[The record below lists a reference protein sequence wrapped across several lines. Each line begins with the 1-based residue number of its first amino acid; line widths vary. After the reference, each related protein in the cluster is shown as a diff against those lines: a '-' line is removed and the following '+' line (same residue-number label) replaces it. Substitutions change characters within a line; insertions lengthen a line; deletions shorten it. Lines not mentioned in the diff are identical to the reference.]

1 MSFKLAKTA
10 IYFLLASFLSWRVR
24 ADLDPPGASHSSPEL
39 DTTRSQHQEEP
50 LLTWSSEHD
59 GWRSRATL
67 LGPSALPANLTS
79 SNLEFAVTESGMIG
93 DIVLLAVFTVPN
105 LDAPSTPLDASA
117 TELLAGDAEQVF
129 VAPSSTQQRVDRQE
143 LDSHIAIDA
152 LGRIWRLYPNDYA
165 AFLDLLHATEAETK
179 EISSFYIAHT
189 ATCQSM
195 FYLVHPDADAEV
207 MISNGDA
214 DPVPLREVA
223 VNAYSKYR
231 RQLASA
237 PSWDAEESDAEA
249 TVDEAG
255 EQRESA
261 RGELP
266 KALYELL
273 GLAEEGAKGFW
284 DEQPDAEVLRAVR
297 DALPRSLLSRLYLR
311 SDYASA

>member
-79 SNLEFAVTESGMIG
+79 SNLVFAVTESGMIG
-93 DIVLLAVFTVPN
+93 DILLLAVFTAPG
-105 LDAPSTPLDASA
+105 LDAPSTPPDTTVA
-117 TELLAGDAEQVF
+117 EFLAGAAEQVF
-129 VAPSSTQQRVDRQE
+129 VAPPSTQQRVGGQE
-143 LDSHIAIDA
+143 IGSHIAVDA
-152 LGRIWRLYPNDYA
+152 LGRIWRLYPNDYT
-165 AFLDLLHATEAETK
+165 AFIDLLHATEAETK
-179 EISSFYIAHT
+179 EISSFYVAHT

-207 MISNGDA
+207 SNGGA

-237 PSWDAEESDAEA
+237 PSWDEEKSDAEA
-249 TVDEAG
+249 SVDEAG
-255 EQRESA
+255 KQRASA
-261 RGELP
+261 PGELP
-266 KALYELL
+266 QALYELL
-273 GLAEEGAKGFW
+273 GLAEEGAKEFW
-284 DEQPDAEVLRAVR
+284 DEQPDAEVLRAIR
-297 DALPRSLLSRLYLR
+297 AALPRSLLSRLYLR

>member
-50 LLTWSSEHD
+50 LLTWSSAHD

-79 SNLEFAVTESGMIG
+79 LNLVFAVTESGMIG
-93 DIVLLAVFTVPN
+93 DIVLLAVFTVPD
-105 LDAPSTPLDASA
+105 LDAPSTPLDA
-117 TELLAGDAEQVF
+117 TPTDFLAGAAEQVF
-129 VAPSSTQQRVDRQE
+129 VAPPSTQQRVGGQE
-143 LDSHIAIDA
+143 IGGHIAIDA
-152 LGRIWRLYPNDYA
+152 LGHIWRLYPNDYA

-179 EISSFYIAHT
+179 EISSFYVAHT

-207 MISNGDA
+207 SNGDA
-214 DPVPLREVA
+214 DPVPLRKVA
-223 VNAYSKYR
+223 VDAYSKYR
-231 RQLASA
+231 RRLASA
-237 PSWDAEESDAEA
+237 PSWDREESDTDAPS
-249 TVDEAG
+249 DEAS
-255 EQRESA
+255 EQRASTP
-261 RGELP
+261 RELP
-266 KALYELL
+266 QALYELL

-297 DALPRSLLSRLYLR
+297 NALPRSLLSRLYLR